1 MLKLICKNVKL
12 MSTTKQK
19 TAAVQLLRDVEVHEL

>member
-1 MLKLICKNVKL
+1 

-19 TAAVQLLRDVEVHEL
+19 TATVQSGN